1 MRDRIKLLHSGDF
14 LHRHKA
20 FIYKGFLKFVH
31 IGVKLVKHFAITHV
45 EKILFIY
52 AYRLLGKNPSL
63 ASLLH
68 RRRIY
73 G

>member
-45 EKILFIY
+45 EKILFYIC
-52 AYRLLGKNPSL
+52 L
-63 ASLLH
+63 
-68 RRRIY
+68 
-73 G
+73 